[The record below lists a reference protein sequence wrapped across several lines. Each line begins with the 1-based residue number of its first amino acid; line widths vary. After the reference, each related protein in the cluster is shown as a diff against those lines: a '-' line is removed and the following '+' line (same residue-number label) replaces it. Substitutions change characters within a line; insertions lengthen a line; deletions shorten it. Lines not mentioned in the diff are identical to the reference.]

1 LVSRFPRLQAIRSE
15 SGFSLPEILI
25 TIAIVGIAFV
35 AILGGMITSI
45 TVSDFHRKEATA
57 DTLARDAA
65 EWVKDTGQT
74 YIPCAQTTGPS
85 SYTLPPGASGYSVSV
100 PNIAYWNGTSSN
112 PLSFVSSCP
121 SPDQGLQRI
130 TIVATSSD
138 GRASQTVTI
147 VKRVG

>member
-1 LVSRFPRLQAIRSE
+1 MDNDCVHRQKVTGSE
-15 SGFSLPEILI
+15 AGFSLPEILI

-35 AILGGMITSI
+35 AILGGMFTSI

-65 EWVKDTGQT
+65 EWVKDPGQT
-74 YIPCAQTTGPS
+74 YIPCAGPN
-85 SYTLPPGASGYSVSV
+85 SYTLPLGATGYAVSVS
-100 PNIAYWNGTSSN
+100 NIAYWNGTSSN
-112 PLSFVSSCP
+112 PISFVSSCP

-130 TIVATSSD
+130 TIVAASSD